1 MMRSMTGFG
10 KAEGVIG
17 GNKVTIEVRSLNSKG
32 MDLNLRLPNSFK
44 EMDGELRKEIGAV
57 LVRGKVDCNINVE
70 NNADQDSA
78 VINKELAKKYLLE
91 LKELAD
97 EAGVSSN
104 DLLSVVMRMPEV
116 IDTPKNELDEN
127 DKKALVE
134 LLRAAVLDLNDFR
147 EKEGAE
153 LKQEFTLRIT
163 EIRAALAEVPKYENT
178 RIEIVRKRMR
188 KALEELNGHDENRFE
203 QELIFYIEKMDISEE
218 KMRLLNHLGY
228 FEETMLEDEPGKKLG
243 FISQEIGR
251 EINTLG
257 SKSYHADMQKLVI
270 AMKDALEKIKEQIL
284 NTL

>member
-134 LLRAAVLDLNDFR
+134 LLRAALLDLNDFR

-178 RIEIVRKRMR
+178 RIEIVRERMR
-188 KALEELNGHDENRFE
+188 KALEDLNGHDENRFE

>member
-1 MMRSMTGFG
+1 MTGFG

-134 LLRAAVLDLNDFR
+134 LLRAALLDLNDFR

-178 RIEIVRKRMR
+178 RIEIVRERMR
-188 KALEELNGHDENRFE
+188 KALEDLNGHDENRFE

>member
-127 DKKALVE
+127 DKEALVE

>member
-1 MMRSMTGFG
+1 MRSMTGFG
-10 KAEGVIG
+10 KAEGEIAG
-17 GNKVTIEVRSLNSKG
+17 KKLTIELRSLNSKG
-32 MDLNLRLPNSFK
+32 MDLNLRMPSAFK
-44 EMDGELRKEIGAV
+44 EMDGEMRKEISAS
-57 LVRGKVDCNINVE
+57 LVRGKVDCNVSVE
-70 NNADQDSA
+70 NAGEQDSA
-78 VINKELAKKYLLE
+78 VINKELAKKYLKE
-91 LKELAD
+91 LKELA
-97 EAGVSSN
+97 EESGVTSN

-116 IDTPKNELDEN
+116 VDAPKNELNDE
-127 DKKALVE
+127 DKAAILD
-134 LLRAAVLDLNDFR
+134 LLRAAISDLNDFR

-163 EIRAALAEVPKYENT
+163 EIRSALTEVPKYENT
-178 RIEIVRKRMR
+178 RIDIVRERMR
-188 KALEELNGHDENRFE
+188 KALEDLNGHDENRFE

-243 FISQEIGR
+243 FIAQEIGR

-270 AMKDALEKIKEQIL
+270 GMKDALEKIKEQIL